1 MADFYTKRKGF
12 SFNLGLEL
20 SVESNLWV
28 SLHPKPEHCISF
40 LNQHLMKGAPAFGR
54 FYPQKSI
61 TLFRVNSTSILAG
74 KGQNGD
80 TNRRYLFIS
89 RTLIRVSISYQYID
103 YQYFNHLINYKTRS
117 LLPCSC
123 LSTVGNEGQRSLD
136 FCPEIKSIIFITR

>member
-1 MADFYTKRKGF
+1 MANFYTKRKGF
-12 SFNLGLEL
+12 DFNLRLNPP
-20 SVESNLWV
+20 VKSNLWV
-28 SLHPKPEHCISF
+28 SLHPKPGYCISF
-40 LNQHLMKGAPAFGR
+40 LNQHLTKGTPAFGR

-61 TLFRVNSTSILAG
+61 TLFGVNSTSILAR
-74 KGQNGD
+74 KGRNGD

-136 FCPEIKSIIFITR
+136 FCPEIKSIILITR

>member
-12 SFNLGLEL
+12 SFNLGLKPP
-20 SVESNLWV
+20 VESNLWV

-89 RTLIRVSISYQYID
+89 RTLIRGFAPYKYID
-103 YQYFNHLINYKTRS
+103 YQPFNLLINHKTGS

-123 LSTVGNEGQRSLD
+123 LSTVGNEGLSSLD
-136 FCPEIKSIIFITR
+136 FCPETKSIILITR